1 MLFDLE
7 LINRARITAAS
18 FGKALELLKA
28 DTEFFAIASKLGGR
42 LKWVNCA
49 WQMTKSGEREGVL
62 NEAPESDLDLMQ
74 GSIVGERVQ
83 LEGLESGPILP
94 ILDL

>member
-49 WQMTKSGEREGVL
+49 WQMTKSGEWEKRVL
-62 NEAPESDLDLMQ
+62 TEAPETDLDLIQ
-74 GSIVGERVQ
+74 GS
-83 LEGLESGPILP
+83 
-94 ILDL
+94 